1 MTLCVVACSYGTSK
15 QDADAVAGTS
25 AAVGGSGAAGGIA
38 GTGGSAGV
46 SGGAGGS
53 SAGGM
58 DATGDRDAGS
68 DAASVELDASFG
80 GSDGGADDTVDVPAV
95 PVDPCDDALDAQP
108 GIITP
113 DLGGFDPT
121 VAPPVFEGD
130 PANDGPYEVL
140 ELDVTIPNP
149 DALREALPAT
159 FYAPKLA
166 EDATERLPLVLVMH
180 GFGLTHPSYA
190 HFSRHFAS
198 HGLIALGISLPP
210 SLTAAHDKNAEEALA
225 AIDFALGPDAP
236 AELIGRVDPDRIA
249 ATGHSLGGKIAFY
262 AAALDPRIDIVMG
275 WDPSNAG
282 GPPCF
287 IDPAAC
293 NGFPVAPNCLATMSG
308 LVHMLRAESVVF
320 RAAADGANP
329 EPAHNAVHFYRG
341 APAPATLVD
350 FDQNVLHGDFADPSA
365 AVIAHTRRVQIA
377 LVLARFLGVTGL
389 EAYLPGGAEIASD
402 PLVVRVVS
410 R

>member
-1 MTLCVVACSYGTSK
+1 M
-15 QDADAVAGTS
+15 DD
-25 AAVGGSGAAGGIA
+25 SGE
-38 GTGGSAGV
+38 V
-46 SGGAGGS
+46 S
-53 SAGGM
+53 
-58 DATGDRDAGS
+58 
-68 DAASVELDASFG
+68 
-80 GSDGGADDTVDVPAV
+80 AV

-108 GIITP
+108 GTIAL
-113 DLGGFDPT
+113 DLGAFDPT
-121 VAPPVFEGD
+121 VAPRAFEGD

-149 DALREALPAT
+149 DAQREALPAT

-166 EDATERLPLVLVMH
+166 QGATERLPLVLVMH

-210 SLTAAHDKNAEEALA
+210 SLTAAHDKNADEAIA
-225 AIDFALGPDAP
+225 AIDYALGQDAP
-236 AELIGRVDPDRIA
+236 AELIGRVDSDRVA

-262 AAALDPRIDIVMG
+262 AAALDPRIDIVIG

-293 NGFPVAPNCLATMSG
+293 NGFPVAPNCLSTMSG

-329 EPAHNAVHFYRG
+329 EPAHNAIHFYRG
-341 APAPATLVD
+341 APAPATLID

-377 LVLARFLGVTGL
+377 LVLERFLGVTGL